1 MGSQKAGSQNVRSPN
16 AGGRAAGNP
25 SVGNRNVGSRNVGN
39 RNVGS
44 RKLGDRWRTA
54 VLLCW
59 LALTL
64 ALPAPGQQLNE
75 LRMGDLR
82 IPPPRG
88 YVNDFADTLS
98 RSQVDQL
105 EQISR
110 QIDRQTG
117 AQVALVIV
125 ASLAGEPITEVRNR
139 LFEAWGVGRAD
150 DRGLLILHALEERRI
165 EVEAGYGLE
174 GVLPDARVGAI
185 LDASVMPHFKA
196 GDFFNGYREG
206 LLALGRFLAEDP
218 DARPGE
224 DAYRSPAR
232 SGSAGGGR
240 ARSGERGFPWGMLLM
255 APVFIYLAIRH
266 PRLLLLL
273 LIFGGGGRR
282 GGMSGGFGG
291 GFGGF
296 GGGGSGGGGA
306 GRGY

>member
-1 MGSQKAGSQNVRSPN
+1 M
-16 AGGRAAGNP
+16 
-25 SVGNRNVGSRNVGN
+25 
-39 RNVGS
+39 
-44 RKLGDRWRTA
+44 
-54 VLLCW
+54 
-59 LALTL
+59 
-64 ALPAPGQQLNE
+64 
-75 LRMGDLR
+75 
-82 IPPPRG
+82 
-88 YVNDFADTLS
+88 
-98 RSQVDQL
+98 DQL

-125 ASLAGEPITEVRNR
+125 ASLAGEPVTEVRNR

-185 LDASVMPHFKA
+185 LDASVMPHFEA
-196 GDFFNGYREG
+196 GDFFSGYRDG
-206 LLALGRFLAEDP
+206 LLAFGRFLVEDP
-218 DARPGE
+218 DARPGQ

-240 ARSGERGFPWGMLLM
+240 ARSGEKGFPWGTLLM